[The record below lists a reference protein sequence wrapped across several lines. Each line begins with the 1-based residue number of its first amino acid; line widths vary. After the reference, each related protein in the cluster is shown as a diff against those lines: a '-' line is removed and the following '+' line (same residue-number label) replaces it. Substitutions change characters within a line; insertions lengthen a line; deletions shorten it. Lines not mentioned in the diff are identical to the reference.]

1 MPLVRC
7 SRCSQFTCDCA
18 RKIKARRNA
27 DASIARLVV
36 ARSSVCAIC
45 GEPPTEDNPLTL
57 DHRVPIS
64 RGGSSDPSNLQA
76 ACRSCNSRKRNGPA
90 S

>member
-1 MPLVRC
+1 MPLTRCVSC
-7 SRCSQFTCDCA
+7 SRFACNCK
-18 RKIKARRNA
+18 RILKARRNA
-27 DASIARLVV
+27 DAGVAAQIVSAARF
-36 ARSSVCAIC
+36 CAIC
-45 GEPPTEDNPLTL
+45 GEPPTRENPLTL

-90 S
+90 A